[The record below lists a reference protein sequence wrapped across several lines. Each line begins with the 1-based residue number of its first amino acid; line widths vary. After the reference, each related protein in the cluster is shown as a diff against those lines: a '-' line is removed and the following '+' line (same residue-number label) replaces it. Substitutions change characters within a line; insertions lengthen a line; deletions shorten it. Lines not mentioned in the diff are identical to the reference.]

1 MKPYKIFQK
10 IKLRIRIATP
20 LIFYNFYKN
29 YFNKKE
35 IASWFKKGKPI
46 PPPHA
51 VKEEIVKDIAKK
63 SNLKIFI
70 ETGTFL
76 GDMVNVVKNF
86 FEEIYSIEINEKLYQ
101 ISKKRFKKY
110 NHIHIIKGDSG
121 GILKFLLRKINK
133 PALFWLD
140 AHYSGGITDRGEKET
155 PITKELQNILNH
167 QLKNHII
174 LIDDVRLFKGKND
187 YPTIEELRGI
197 LNNQPHYHLT
207 IEDDIIRIFPFK
219 KK

>member
-1 MKPYKIFQK
+1 MEPYKTLRK
-10 IKLRIRIATP
+10 IKLRIKIATP

-46 PPPHA
+46 PPPDA
-51 VKEEIVKDIAKK
+51 VKQEIVKDIAKEF
-63 SNLKIFI
+63 NLKVFI

-76 GDMVNVVKNF
+76 GDMVNAVKDF
-86 FEEIYSIEINEKLYQ
+86 FEKIYSIEINEKLYQ
-101 ISKKRFKKY
+101 MSKKRLKKH

-121 GILKFLLRKINK
+121 KILKFLLQKINK

-140 AHYSGGITDRGEKET
+140 AHYCGGITGRGEKET
-155 PITKELQNILNH
+155 CIIEELQIILNH
-167 QLKNHII
+167 QVKNHII
-174 LIDDVRLFKGKND
+174 FIDDARAFIGEND
-187 YPTIEELRGI
+187 YPTIEELKGI